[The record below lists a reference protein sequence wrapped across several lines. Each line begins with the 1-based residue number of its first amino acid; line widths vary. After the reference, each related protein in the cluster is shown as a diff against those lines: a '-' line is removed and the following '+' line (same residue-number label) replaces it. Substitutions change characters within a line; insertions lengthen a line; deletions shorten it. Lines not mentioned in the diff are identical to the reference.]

1 MSLIKQDAEAN
12 LLGSFIVDPS
22 QISVYRDKLREEM
35 FGLEPNRIIWRKLLE
50 LNDAKSRIDLIILK
64 ESLTSEQLVSV
75 GGVSNLATL
84 VANVPSNPATEAYF
98 RIVESFFAR
107 RQYKELGEQLAR
119 EAESNESLSSIGDTL
134 TALRGISVTA
144 DVPNIESAAETAIE
158 RISKDHKERPDLS
171 FGISGLDELLGGI
184 KRGKLYTIG
193 GKTSHGKTT
202 VAANVILTNLLKND
216 KATILYSGFENIED
230 MPVKLASIDSN
241 LPLDWFVKP
250 HLINDEQLDRTIVA
264 LAKLQQYKDRLL
276 LCNGA
281 NTAQMRQICRDRRPD
296 IVMLDYV
303 QKCAMKFGGSDDNNT
318 RFNVSRITSELQ
330 DIAVEFNS
338 ASFNFSQFKRVA
350 DDRRYKEPD
359 VSDLKESGDIENH
372 SDYIVLLWW
381 PWREEMRDDKYRQD
395 DYRFLIRKNKTG
407 PCMDAYGILD
417 LRTLKITGA
426 LKSDYKV

>member
-22 QISVYRDKLREEM
+22 QIGIYRDKLKAEM
-35 FGLEPNRIIWRKLLE
+35 FGHEPNRIIWNKLVE
-50 LNDAKSRIDLIILK
+50 LSDAKSRIDVIILK
-64 ESLTSEQLVSV
+64 ESMTEEQLLSV
-75 GGVSNLATL
+75 GGASFLATL
-84 VANVPSNPATEAYF
+84 VVNVPATPATEAYF

-107 RQYKELGEQLAR
+107 RKYKELGERLAH
-119 EAESNESLSSIGDTL
+119 EAENSSDISSIDSAL
-134 TALRGISVTA
+134 AALRGISVTA
-144 DVPNIESAAETAIE
+144 DVPNIESAAESAIE
-158 RISKDHKERPDLS
+158 RISKEHKEKPDLM
-171 FGISGLDELLGGI
+171 FGISGMDELLGGI
-184 KRGKLYTIG
+184 KRTKLYTLG

-202 VAANVILTNLLKND
+202 VAANVILENLKKNE
-216 KATILYSGFENIED
+216 KSVILYDGFENIED
-230 MPVKLASIDSN
+230 LPVKLASMDSN

-250 HLINDEQLDRTIVA
+250 HLITDDQLDQTILA

-281 NTAQMRQICRDRRPD
+281 SMPQVRQICRDKRPD

-303 QKCAMKFGGSDDNNT
+303 QKCAMKFGGDDDGKS

-330 DIAVEFNS
+330 DIALDFNC
-338 ASFNFSQFKRVA
+338 AAFNFSQFKRVG

-359 VSDLKESGDIENH
+359 ISDLKESGDIENH

-381 PWREEMRDDKYRQD
+381 PWREEMDDRKFRQN

-407 PCMDAYGILD
+407 PCMDAFGLLD
-417 LRTLKITGA
+417 MRTLKLTGIV
-426 LKSDYKV
+426 KSDYK